1 MKSRLTA
8 LLLTLALLLTALPI
22 CATAE
27 EASSTRMPYY
37 DVFPLQLDD
46 NTVFELPIDW
56 GYQFVELEGVPP
68 IAYAMNDSE
77 QLLMMVKIPAD
88 YTPNEAS
95 DQLGLT
101 SFIPEGT
108 AVMLGITTPE
118 STRLQ
123 EMTINDMP
131 AVLVE
136 MKGQG
141 FDILWIGDSGDLFF
155 LMFPNDD
162 DAFVQQALEV
172 GQSLRVFHRKDE
184 RVNPASDFVYTT
196 ENGEVT
202 ITDYTGTSEH
212 VLIPSEIGG
221 FPVTALADKAFYEK
235 HVTTV
240 VVPDSVKTLGEACF
254 SGDNFLMS
262 LTLPEDLAVLPPIAL
277 ESCYSLL
284 DFELPKGLKTIGA
297 GAFQAI
303 FYLTHLTIPAGV
315 TDIEQM
321 NFLMMHGL
329 EEVAVAEGS
338 TSFTYD
344 AENGMLMTADKTRL
358 LHCFFHLAPQ
368 KEIILPEG
376 MKTIDPFAF
385 HYDAVVERIV
395 LPEGAETIGL
405 LAFSVCPKLTEI
417 VIPQSVTAI
426 GTVAGQAG
434 NGSITSFAQNVL
446 VTPEGS
452 PAWNWA
458 QESGVT
464 VKAPET
470 NESMNTL
477 LIENKGV

>member
-8 LLLTLALLLTALPI
+8 LLLTLALLLTALPV
-22 CATAE
+22 CAAAE
-27 EASSTRMPYY
+27 ETSSTRMPFY

-46 NTVFELPIDW
+46 NTVLELPVDW

-95 DQLGLT
+95 DRLGLT

-108 AVMLGITTPE
+108 AVMLGITTPQ

-136 MKGQG
+136 MNGQG
-141 FDILWIGDSGDLFF
+141 FDILWIGDSGDLYF

-184 RVNPASDFVYTT
+184 RVNPASDFDCTA

-202 ITDYTGTSEH
+202 ITDYIGTREH

-240 VVPDSVKTLGEACF
+240 VVPDSVTEIGDLCF
-254 SGDNFLMS
+254 SGDNYLLS
-262 LTLPEDLAVLPPIAL
+262 LTLPDGLAELSYGAL
-277 ESCYSLL
+277 ESCYSLM

-297 GAFQAI
+297 GALQAI

-329 EEVAVAEGS
+329 EEVSVAEGS

-344 AENGMLMTADKTRL
+344 AENGLLMTADKARL

-385 HYDAVVERIV
+385 HYDATVEKIV

-405 LAFSVCPKLTEI
+405 LAFGICPKLTEI

-426 GTVAGQAG
+426 GTVEGQAG
-434 NGSITSFAQNVL
+434 SGSITSFAQNVL

-452 PAWNWA
+452 PAWDWA
-458 QESGVT
+458 QKTGVT

-470 NESMNTL
+470 NE
-477 LIENKGV
+477 

>member
-8 LLLTLALLLTALPI
+8 LLLTLALLLTALPV
-22 CATAE
+22 CAAAE
-27 EASSTRMPYY
+27 ETSSTRMPFY

-46 NTVFELPIDW
+46 NTVLELPVDW

-95 DQLGLT
+95 DRLGLT

-108 AVMLGITTPE
+108 AVMLGITTPQ

-136 MKGQG
+136 MNGQG
-141 FDILWIGDSGDLFF
+141 FDILWIGDSGDLYF

-184 RVNPASDFVYTT
+184 RVNPASDFDCTA

-202 ITDYTGTSEH
+202 ITDYIGTREH

-240 VVPDSVKTLGEACF
+240 VVPDSVTEIGDLCF
-254 SGDNFLMS
+254 SGDNYLLS
-262 LTLPEDLAVLPPIAL
+262 LTLPDGLAELSYGAL
-277 ESCYSLL
+277 ESCYSLM

-297 GAFQAI
+297 GALQAI

-329 EEVAVAEGS
+329 EEVSVAEGS

-344 AENGMLMTADKTRL
+344 AENGLLMTADKARL

-385 HYDAVVERIV
+385 HYDVTVEKIV

-405 LAFSVCPKLTEI
+405 LAFGICPKLTEI
-417 VIPQSVTAI
+417 VSPQSVTAI
-426 GTVAGQAG
+426 GTVEGQAG
-434 NGSITSFAQNVL
+434 SGSITSFAQNVL

-452 PAWNWA
+452 PAWDWA
-458 QESGVT
+458 QKTGVT

-470 NESMNTL
+470 NE
-477 LIENKGV
+477 

>member
-8 LLLTLALLLTALPI
+8 LLLTLALLLTALPV
-22 CATAE
+22 CAAAE
-27 EASSTRMPYY
+27 ETSSTRMPLY

-46 NTVFELPIDW
+46 NTVLELPVDW

-95 DQLGLT
+95 DRLGLT

-108 AVMLGITTPE
+108 AVMLGITTPQ

-141 FDILWIGDSGDLFF
+141 FDILWIGDSGDLYF

-162 DAFVQQALEV
+162 DTFVQQALEV

-184 RVNPASDFVYTT
+184 RVNPASDFAYTT

-202 ITDYTGTSEH
+202 ITDYTGTREH

-240 VVPDSVKTLGEACF
+240 VVPDSVTEIGDLCF
-254 SGDNFLMS
+254 SGDNYLVS
-262 LTLPEDLAVLPPIAL
+262 LTLPDGLAELSYGAL

-284 DFELPKGLKTIGA
+284 DFDLPKGLKTIGE
-297 GAFQAI
+297 GALQAI

-315 TDIEQM
+315 IDIEQM

-329 EEVAVAEGS
+329 EEVSVAEGS

-344 AENGMLMTADKTRL
+344 AENGLLMTADKARL

-385 HYDAVVERIV
+385 HYDVTVEKIV

-405 LAFSVCPKLTEI
+405 LAFGICPKLTEI

-426 GTVAGQAG
+426 GTVEGQAG
-434 NGSITSFAQNVL
+434 SGSITSFAQNVL

-452 PAWNWA
+452 PAWDWA
-458 QESGVT
+458 QKTGVT

-470 NESMNTL
+470 NE
-477 LIENKGV
+477 

>member
-8 LLLTLALLLTALPI
+8 LLLTLALLLTALPV
-22 CATAE
+22 CAAE
-27 EASSTRMPYY
+27 EETSSTRMPLY

-46 NTVFELPIDW
+46 NTVLELPVDW

-95 DQLGLT
+95 DRLGLT

-108 AVMLGITTPE
+108 AVMLGITTPQ

-141 FDILWIGDSGDLFF
+141 FDILWVGDSGDLYF

-162 DAFVQQALEV
+162 DTFVQQALEV

-184 RVNPASDFVYTT
+184 RVNPASDFAYTT

-202 ITDYTGTSEH
+202 ITDYTGTREH

-221 FPVTALADKAFYEK
+221 FPVTMLADKAFYEK

-240 VVPDSVKTLGEACF
+240 VVPDSVTEIGDLCF
-254 SGDNFLMS
+254 SGDNYLVS
-262 LTLPEDLAVLPPIAL
+262 LTLPDGLAELSYGAL

-284 DFELPKGLKTIGA
+284 DFDLPKGLKASGEGA
-297 GAFQAI
+297 LQAI
-303 FYLTHLTIPAGV
+303 FYLTHQNNCILK
-315 TDIEQM
+315 M
-321 NFLMMHGL
+321 KNC
-329 EEVAVAEGS
+329 
-338 TSFTYD
+338 
-344 AENGMLMTADKTRL
+344 L
-358 LHCFFHLAPQ
+358 LPNCAYLH
-368 KEIILPEG
+368 
-376 MKTIDPFAF
+376 
-385 HYDAVVERIV
+385 
-395 LPEGAETIGL
+395 
-405 LAFSVCPKLTEI
+405 
-417 VIPQSVTAI
+417 
-426 GTVAGQAG
+426 
-434 NGSITSFAQNVL
+434 
-446 VTPEGS
+446 
-452 PAWNWA
+452 
-458 QESGVT
+458 
-464 VKAPET
+464 
-470 NESMNTL
+470 
-477 LIENKGV
+477 

>member
-8 LLLTLALLLTALPI
+8 LLLTLALLLTALPV
-22 CATAE
+22 CTAE
-27 EASSTRMPYY
+27 EEASATRMPFY

-46 NTVFELPIDW
+46 NTVLELPIDW

-95 DQLGLT
+95 DRLGLT

-108 AVMLGITTPE
+108 AVMLGIKTPQ

-141 FDILWIGDSGDLFF
+141 FDILWIGDSGDLYF

-184 RVNPASDFVYTT
+184 RVNPASDFDCTA

-202 ITDYTGTSEH
+202 ITDYTGTREH

-240 VVPDSVKTLGEACF
+240 VVPDSVTEIGDLCF
-254 SGDNFLMS
+254 SGDNYLVS
-262 LTLPEDLAVLPPIAL
+262 LTLPDGLAELSYGAL
-277 ESCYSLL
+277 ESCFSLL
-284 DFELPKGLKTIGA
+284 DFDLPKGLKTIGE
-297 GAFQAI
+297 GALQSI

-329 EEVAVAEGS
+329 EEVSVAEGS

-344 AENGMLMTADKTRL
+344 AENGLLMTADKARL

-385 HYDAVVERIV
+385 HYDVTVEKIV

-405 LAFSVCPKLTEI
+405 LAFGICPKLTEI
-417 VIPQSVTAI
+417 VIPASVTAI
-426 GTVAGQAG
+426 GVMEGQAG
-434 NGSITSFAQNVL
+434 SGSITSFAQNVL

-452 PAWNWA
+452 PAWDWA
-458 QESGVT
+458 QKTGVT

-470 NESMNTL
+470 NE
-477 LIENKGV
+477 

>member
-8 LLLTLALLLTALPI
+8 LLLTLALLLTALPV
-22 CATAE
+22 CTAEE
-27 EASSTRMPYY
+27 EASSTRMPLY

-46 NTVFELPIDW
+46 NTVLELPVDW

-95 DQLGLT
+95 DRLGLT

-108 AVMLGITTPE
+108 AVMLGITTPQ

-141 FDILWIGDSGDLFF
+141 FDILWIGDSGDLYF

-184 RVNPASDFVYTT
+184 RVNPASDFDCTA

-202 ITDYTGTSEH
+202 ITDYTGTREH

-240 VVPDSVKTLGEACF
+240 VVPDSVTEIGDLCF
-254 SGDNFLMS
+254 SGDNYLVS
-262 LTLPEDLAVLPPIAL
+262 LTLPDGLAELSYGAL
-277 ESCYSLL
+277 ESCYSLM

-297 GAFQAI
+297 GALQAI

-329 EEVAVAEGS
+329 EEVSVAEGS

-344 AENGMLMTADKTRL
+344 AENGLLMTADKARL

-385 HYDAVVERIV
+385 HYDVTVEKIV

-405 LAFSVCPKLTEI
+405 LAFGICPKLTEI

-426 GTVAGQAG
+426 GTVEGQAG
-434 NGSITSFAQNVL
+434 SGSITSFAQNVL

-452 PAWNWA
+452 PAWDWA
-458 QESGVT
+458 QKTGVT

-470 NESMNTL
+470 NE
-477 LIENKGV
+477 

>member
-8 LLLTLALLLTALPI
+8 LLLTLALLLTALPV
-22 CATAE
+22 CTAE
-27 EASSTRMPYY
+27 EEASATRMPFY

-46 NTVFELPIDW
+46 NTVLELPIDW

-95 DQLGLT
+95 DRLGLT

-108 AVMLGITTPE
+108 AVMLGITTPQ

-141 FDILWIGDSGDLFF
+141 FDILWIGDSGDLYF

-184 RVNPASDFVYTT
+184 RVNPASDFAYTT

-202 ITDYTGTSEH
+202 ITDYTGTREH

-240 VVPDSVKTLGEACF
+240 VVPDSVTEIGDLCF
-254 SGDNFLMS
+254 SGDNYLVS
-262 LTLPEDLAVLPPIAL
+262 LTLPDGLAELSYGAL
-277 ESCYSLL
+277 ESCYSLM

-297 GAFQAI
+297 GALQSI

-329 EEVAVAEGS
+329 EEVSVAEGS

-344 AENGMLMTADKTRL
+344 AENGLLMTADKARL

-385 HYDAVVERIV
+385 HYDVTVEKIV
-395 LPEGAETIGL
+395 LPEGTETIGL
-405 LAFSVCPKLTEI
+405 LAFGICPKLTEI
-417 VIPQSVTAI
+417 VIPASVTAI
-426 GTVAGQAG
+426 GVMEGQAG
-434 NGSITSFAQNVL
+434 SGSITSFAQNVL

-452 PAWNWA
+452 LAWDWA
-458 QESGVT
+458 QKTGVT

-470 NESMNTL
+470 NE
-477 LIENKGV
+477 

>member
-8 LLLTLALLLTALPI
+8 LLLTLALLLTALPV
-22 CATAE
+22 CAAAE
-27 EASSTRMPYY
+27 ETSSTRMPLY

-46 NTVFELPIDW
+46 NTVLELPIDW

-108 AVMLGITTPE
+108 AVMLGITTPQ

-141 FDILWIGDSGDLFF
+141 FDILWIGDSGDLYF

-184 RVNPASDFVYTT
+184 RVNPASDFDCTA

-202 ITDYTGTSEH
+202 ITDYTGTREH

-240 VVPDSVKTLGEACF
+240 VVPDSVTEIGDLCF
-254 SGDNFLMS
+254 SGDNYLVS
-262 LTLPEDLAVLPPIAL
+262 LTLPDGLAELSYGAL

-284 DFELPKGLKTIGA
+284 DFDLPKGLKTIGE
-297 GAFQAI
+297 GALQSI

-329 EEVAVAEGS
+329 EEVSVAEGS

-344 AENGMLMTADKTRL
+344 AENGLLMTADKARL

-385 HYDAVVERIV
+385 HYDVTVEKIV

-405 LAFSVCPKLTEI
+405 LAFGICPKLTEI

-426 GTVAGQAG
+426 GTVEGQAG
-434 NGSITSFAQNVL
+434 SGSITSFAQNVL

-452 PAWNWA
+452 PAWDWA
-458 QESGVT
+458 QKTGVT

-470 NESMNTL
+470 NE
-477 LIENKGV
+477 

>member
-8 LLLTLALLLTALPI
+8 LLLTLALLLTALPV
-22 CATAE
+22 CTAE
-27 EASSTRMPYY
+27 EEASATRMPFY

-46 NTVFELPIDW
+46 NTVLELPVDW

-95 DQLGLT
+95 DRLGLT

-108 AVMLGITTPE
+108 AVMLGITTPQ

-136 MKGQG
+136 MNGQG
-141 FDILWIGDSGDLFF
+141 FDILWIGDSGDLYF

-184 RVNPASDFVYTT
+184 RVNPASDFDCTT

-202 ITDYTGTSEH
+202 ITDYTGTREH

-240 VVPDSVKTLGEACF
+240 VVPDSVTEIGEACF
-254 SGDNFLMS
+254 SGDNYLVS
-262 LTLPEDLAVLPPIAL
+262 LTLPDGLAELPPIAL
-277 ESCYSLL
+277 ESCYSLM

-297 GAFQAI
+297 GALQAI

-329 EEVAVAEGS
+329 EEVSVAEGS

-344 AENGMLMTADKTRL
+344 AENGLLMTADKARL

-385 HYDAVVERIV
+385 HYDVTVEKIV

-405 LAFSVCPKLTEI
+405 LAFGICPKLTEI
-417 VIPQSVTAI
+417 VIPASVTAI
-426 GTVAGQAG
+426 GVMEGQAG
-434 NGSITSFAQNVL
+434 SGSITSFAQNVL

-452 PAWNWA
+452 PAWDWA
-458 QESGVT
+458 QKTGVT

-470 NESMNTL
+470 NE
-477 LIENKGV
+477 

>member
-8 LLLTLALLLTALPI
+8 LLLTLALLLTALPV
-22 CATAE
+22 CAAAE
-27 EASSTRMPYY
+27 ETSSTRMPLY

-46 NTVFELPIDW
+46 NTVLELPIDW

-95 DQLGLT
+95 DRLGLT

-108 AVMLGITTPE
+108 AVMLGITTPH

-136 MKGQG
+136 MNGQG
-141 FDILWIGDSGDLFF
+141 FDILWIGDSGDLYF
-155 LMFPNDD
+155 LMFPNDG

-184 RVNPASDFVYTT
+184 RVNPASDFDCTA

-202 ITDYTGTSEH
+202 ITDYTGTREH

-240 VVPDSVKTLGEACF
+240 VVPDSVTEIGDLCF
-254 SGDNFLMS
+254 SGDNYLVS
-262 LTLPEDLAVLPPIAL
+262 LTLPDGLAELSYGAL
-277 ESCYSLL
+277 ESCYSLM
-284 DFELPKGLKTIGA
+284 DFELPKGLKTIGE
-297 GAFQAI
+297 GALQSI

-329 EEVAVAEGS
+329 EEVSVAEGS

-344 AENGMLMTADKTRL
+344 AENGLLMTADKARL

-368 KEIILPEG
+368 KKIILPEG

-385 HYDAVVERIV
+385 HYDVTVEKIV
-395 LPEGAETIGL
+395 LPEGTETIGL
-405 LAFSVCPKLTEI
+405 LAFGICPKLTEI
-417 VIPQSVTAI
+417 VIPASVTAI
-426 GTVAGQAG
+426 GVMEGQAG
-434 NGSITSFAQNVL
+434 SGSITSFAQNVL

-452 PAWNWA
+452 PAWDWA
-458 QESGVT
+458 QKTGVT

-470 NESMNTL
+470 NE
-477 LIENKGV
+477 

>member
-8 LLLTLALLLTALPI
+8 LLLTLALLLTALPV
-22 CATAE
+22 CAAE
-27 EASSTRMPYY
+27 EETSSTRMPLY

-46 NTVFELPIDW
+46 NTVLELPVDW

-108 AVMLGITTPE
+108 AVMLGITTPQ

-136 MKGQG
+136 MKEQG
-141 FDILWIGDSGDLFF
+141 FDILWIGDSGDLYF

-184 RVNPASDFVYTT
+184 RVNPASDFDCTA

-202 ITDYTGTSEH
+202 ITDYTGTREH

-240 VVPDSVKTLGEACF
+240 VVPDSVTEIGDLCF
-254 SGDNFLMS
+254 SGDNYLVS
-262 LTLPEDLAVLPPIAL
+262 LTLPDGLAELSYGAL
-277 ESCYSLL
+277 ESCYSLM
-284 DFELPKGLKTIGA
+284 DFDLPKGLKTIGA
-297 GAFQAI
+297 GALQSI

-329 EEVAVAEGS
+329 EEVSVAEGS

-344 AENGMLMTADKTRL
+344 AENGLLMTADKARL

-385 HYDAVVERIV
+385 HYDVTVEKIV
-395 LPEGAETIGL
+395 LPEGTETIGL
-405 LAFSVCPKLTEI
+405 LAFGICPKLTEI
-417 VIPQSVTAI
+417 VIPASVTAI
-426 GTVAGQAG
+426 GVMEGQAG
-434 NGSITSFAQNVL
+434 SGSITSFAQNVL
-446 VTPEGS
+446 VTPEGC

-458 QESGVT
+458 VETGAT
-464 VKAPET
+464 VKSPE
-470 NESMNTL
+470 
-477 LIENKGV
+477 EN

>member
-8 LLLTLALLLTALPI
+8 LLLTLALLLTALPV
-22 CATAE
+22 CAAAE
-27 EASSTRMPYY
+27 ETSSTRMPLY

-46 NTVFELPIDW
+46 NTVLELPVDW

-95 DQLGLT
+95 DRLGLT

-108 AVMLGITTPE
+108 AVMLGITTPQ

-136 MKGQG
+136 MNGQG
-141 FDILWIGDSGDLFF
+141 FDILWIGDSGDLYF

-184 RVNPASDFVYTT
+184 RVNPASDFAYTT

-202 ITDYTGTSEH
+202 ITDYTGTREH

-240 VVPDSVKTLGEACF
+240 VVPDSVTEIGDLCF
-254 SGDNFLMS
+254 SGDNYLVS
-262 LTLPEDLAVLPPIAL
+262 LTLPDGLAELSYGAL

-284 DFELPKGLKTIGA
+284 DFDLPKGLKTIGESA
-297 GAFQAI
+297 LQSI

-329 EEVAVAEGS
+329 EEVSVAEGS

-344 AENGMLMTADKTRL
+344 AENGLLMTADKARL

-385 HYDAVVERIV
+385 HYDVTVEKIV
-395 LPEGAETIGL
+395 LPEGTETIGL
-405 LAFSVCPKLTEI
+405 LAFGICPKLTEI
-417 VIPQSVTAI
+417 VIPASVTAI
-426 GTVAGQAG
+426 GVMEGQAG
-434 NGSITSFAQNVL
+434 SGSITSFAQNVL

-452 PAWNWA
+452 PAWDWA
-458 QESGVT
+458 QKTGVT

-470 NESMNTL
+470 NE
-477 LIENKGV
+477 

>member
-8 LLLTLALLLTALPI
+8 LLLTLALLLTALPV
-22 CATAE
+22 CTAE
-27 EASSTRMPYY
+27 EEASATRMPFY

-46 NTVFELPIDW
+46 NTVLELPIDW

-95 DQLGLT
+95 DRLGLT

-108 AVMLGITTPE
+108 AVMLGITTPQ

-136 MKGQG
+136 MNGQG
-141 FDILWIGDSGDLFF
+141 FDILWIGDSGDLYF

-184 RVNPASDFVYTT
+184 RVNPASDFAYTT

-202 ITDYTGTSEH
+202 ITDYTGTREH

-240 VVPDSVKTLGEACF
+240 VVPDSVTEIGDLCF
-254 SGDNFLMS
+254 SGDNYLVS
-262 LTLPEDLAVLPPIAL
+262 LTLPDGLAELSYGAL
-277 ESCYSLL
+277 ESCYSLM

-297 GAFQAI
+297 GALQSI

-329 EEVAVAEGS
+329 EEVSVAEGS

-344 AENGMLMTADKTRL
+344 AENGLLMTADKARL

-385 HYDAVVERIV
+385 HYDVTVEKIV

-405 LAFSVCPKLTEI
+405 LAFGICPKLTEI

-426 GTVAGQAG
+426 GTVEGQAG
-434 NGSITSFAQNVL
+434 SGSITSFAQNVL

-452 PAWNWA
+452 PAWDWA
-458 QESGVT
+458 QKTGVT

-470 NESMNTL
+470 NE
-477 LIENKGV
+477 

>member
-8 LLLTLALLLTALPI
+8 LLLTLALLLTALPV
-22 CATAE
+22 CTAEE
-27 EASSTRMPYY
+27 EASSTRMPLY

-46 NTVFELPIDW
+46 NTVLELPVDW

-95 DQLGLT
+95 DRLGLT

-108 AVMLGITTPE
+108 AVMLGITTPQ

-141 FDILWIGDSGDLFF
+141 FDILWIGDSGDLYF

-162 DAFVQQALEV
+162 DTFVQQALEV

-184 RVNPASDFVYTT
+184 RVNPASDFDCTA

-202 ITDYTGTSEH
+202 ITDYIGTREH

-240 VVPDSVKTLGEACF
+240 VVPDSVTEIGDLCF
-254 SGDNFLMS
+254 SGDNYLVS
-262 LTLPEDLAVLPPIAL
+262 LTLPDGLAELPPIAL
-277 ESCYSLL
+277 ESCYSLM

-297 GAFQAI
+297 GALQAI

-329 EEVAVAEGS
+329 EEVSVAEGS

-344 AENGMLMTADKTRL
+344 AENGLLMTADKARL

-385 HYDAVVERIV
+385 HYDVTVEKIV

-405 LAFSVCPKLTEI
+405 LAFGICPKLTEI

-426 GTVAGQAG
+426 GTVEGQAG
-434 NGSITSFAQNVL
+434 SGSITSFAQNVL

-452 PAWNWA
+452 PAWDWA
-458 QESGVT
+458 QKTGVT

-470 NESMNTL
+470 NE
-477 LIENKGV
+477 